1 MATTEQGITH
11 RHEEQMDK
19 LRIGNGRVLAA
30 PLGPPLPDDVG
41 TAPDD
46 AGISS
51 EVDEKTPDP
60 TGALLAP
67 GLRRNFTIPPKERA
81 LECIVALSNLAR
93 HNLGTSQRNL
103 HAARRAENENELTH
117 WKWESLHWL
126 RRCGKWSNHKR
137 KVDALTGQID
147 LSPFIR

>member
-1 MATTEQGITH
+1 MATTEQGTTH
-11 RHEEQMDK
+11 RREEQMDK
-19 LRIGNGRVLAA
+19 LRIGNGRIHAA
-30 PLGPPLPDDVG
+30 PLGPPLPDD
-41 TAPDD
+41 

-51 EVDEKTPDP
+51 EADQTTPDP

-67 GLRRNFTIPPKERA
+67 GLRRNFIIPPKERA
-81 LECIVALSNLAR
+81 LECIAVLFNLAR

-103 HAARRAENENELTH
+103 HAARRVENEKEFAH

-137 KVDALTGQID
+137 KVDA
-147 LSPFIR
+147 R